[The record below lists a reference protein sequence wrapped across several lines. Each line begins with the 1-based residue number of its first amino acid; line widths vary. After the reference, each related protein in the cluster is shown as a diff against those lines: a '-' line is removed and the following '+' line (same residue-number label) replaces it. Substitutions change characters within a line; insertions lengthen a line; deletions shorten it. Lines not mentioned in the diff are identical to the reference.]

1 MQENVWGMV
10 GEKSREDVTDLQERR
25 NLRTFGTMEKFGII
39 GNPVAGS
46 MSPRLF
52 AAAYNGRWPYEL
64 IEGADFDASWAR
76 FLREFKG
83 INVTAPFKED
93 AFRAAD
99 NVAPAARR
107 IGAVNLAVKTPWGV
121 EAYNTDYEGVRLA
134 LAEAG
139 IRPATKQ
146 APNGNTALTAKCD
159 VPAGKVAPTME
170 FSEPGR
176 EPGSTGMTA
185 SLDRT
190 ALVTGC
196 GRAERT
202 ALVTWCG
209 GIDRAA
215 LITGRGGVERT
226 ALVVGCGGAGR
237 AAAAAAVDAGMRLL
251 LHNRTRGRAEA
262 LAEVFGGMVVEDFT
276 AAVRAADVIIYTVP
290 QATEELL
297 RLREEDFAAAEGWK
311 SAFTAEG
318 RQDAVATDGKQ
329 STFTAEWRQDAG
341 APNGKQD
348 AVAPDGMRRGKIVL
362 EANYKTPAFTGALLE
377 RLERAGGRY
386 VPGRRW
392 LLYQAVAGYALF
404 TGEEPDKER
413 IMNAL

>member
-10 GEKSREDVTDLQERR
+10 GEKSREDAADLQERR
-25 NLRTFGTMEKFGII
+25 NLRTFETMEKFGII

-83 INVTAPFKED
+83 INITAPFKED

-139 IRPATKQ
+139 IRRATEQ
-146 APNGNTALTAKCD
+146 APNGD
-159 VPAGKVAPTME
+159 
-170 FSEPGR
+170 
-176 EPGSTGMTA
+176 
-185 SLDRT
+185 T
-190 ALVTGC
+190 ALVT
-196 GRAERT
+196 R
-202 ALVTWCG
+202 CG
-209 GIDRAA
+209 G
-215 LITGRGGVERT
+215 GERT

-297 RLREEDFAAAEGWK
+297 RLREEDFAA
-311 SAFTAEG
+311 TEG
-318 RQDAVATDGKQ
+318 RPNAVTPDGRPNAV
-329 STFTAEWRQDAG
+329 TPDGRQNAF
-341 APNGKQD
+341 APS
-348 AVAPDGMRRGKIVL
+348 GMRRGKIVL

>member
-83 INVTAPFKED
+83 INITAPFKED

-159 VPAGKVAPTME
+159 APAGKVAPTME

-176 EPGSTGMTA
+176 EPGYTGMTA

-190 ALVTGC
+190 ALVTRC

-202 ALVTWCG
+202 ALVTRCD

-251 LHNRTRGRAEA
+251 LHNRTPGRAEA

-290 QATEELL
+290 QATEQLL
-297 RLREEDFAAAEGWK
+297 RLREEDFAATEGRPN
-311 SAFTAEG
+311 AVTAEG
-318 RQDAVATDGKQ
+318 QQNAVT
-329 STFTAEWRQDAG
+329 
-341 APNGKQD
+341 
-348 AVAPDGMRRGKIVL
+348 PDGRQNAFTPSGKRRGKIVL